1 MSVWIK
7 EDAKVI
13 VQGITGRQGQF
24 HSMKMAEYGTDI
36 VGGCTPGK
44 GGQMVDLGVREVP
57 VWDSV
62 DDAIK
67 ETDADASIV
76 YVPPPFAAG
85 AVLVPIPTSPEEV
98 IRIFSDEL
106 PLV

>member
-44 GGQMVDLGVREVP
+44 GGQMVDLGVKAEIIEKSGSWFSYKNNKIGQGRENVKNFLRENP
-57 VWDSV
+57 D
-62 DDAIK
+62 ITK
-67 ETDADASIV
+67 EIENK
-76 YVPPPFAAG
+76 
-85 AVLVPIPTSPEEV
+85 I
-98 IRIFSDEL
+98 
-106 PLV
+106 